1 MTTTNAETH
10 DIRKD
15 FQLISDY
22 INSKIHKEGTRPK
35 HDEIS
40 SEDAAL
46 FQAGLHVAFSLVSS
60 LARIAAA
67 LEGIEMNTRKG
78 GLLK

>member
-1 MTTTNAETH
+1 MTTTNAENH
-10 DIRKD
+10 DVRKD

-22 INSKIHKEGTRPK
+22 INSKIEKDRTKPR
-35 HDEIS
+35 HDEIKP
-40 SEDAAL
+40 EDAAL